1 MILSRRWFVLMLAFL
16 LPLLL
21 VISWFDKQHDR
32 KERDAKATQWIEETT
47 MECQY
52 SLTAITVLIGV
63 FVAFTGWQQYQIN
76 KERFKLDLFEKR
88 FAVYKGAQ
96 VFLTGV
102 LSGAK
107 VEMAK
112 FLEFRA
118 ETQDAK
124 FLFDRDVTDFLAG
137 IDSKA
142 LEIWKLREELQD
154 LPKEEERSR
163 LCREQTE
170 ATKSLMDNL
179 SKLTDVFGPYLRFRT
194 WK

>member
-1 MILSRRWFVLMLAFL
+1 
-16 LPLLL
+16 
-21 VISWFDKQHDR
+21 
-32 KERDAKATQWIEETT
+32 
-47 MECQY
+47 ME
-52 SLTAITVLIGV
+52 
-63 FVAFTGWQQYQIN
+63 
-76 KERFKLDLFEKR
+76 
-88 FAVYKGAQ
+88 
-96 VFLTGV
+96 
-102 LSGAK
+102 
-107 VEMAK
+107 K

-154 LPKEEERSR
+154 LPEGEERSR
-163 LCREQTE
+163 LYGEQTE